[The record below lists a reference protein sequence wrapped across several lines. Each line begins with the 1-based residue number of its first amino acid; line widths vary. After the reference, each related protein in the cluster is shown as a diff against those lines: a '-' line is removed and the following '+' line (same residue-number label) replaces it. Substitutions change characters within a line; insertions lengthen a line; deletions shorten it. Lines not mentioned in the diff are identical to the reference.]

1 MTLTARSAAPSNES
15 LTAKL
20 RRSRRFVTLLLV
32 SLLRC
37 YQGMIRP
44 HLIGSCKFCPSCS
57 DYAIE
62 ALHTHGPWRGSV
74 LAARRLAR
82 CHPFSRGGIDPVP
95 GPS

>member
-1 MTLTARSAAPSNES
+1 MTLTARSAAHHNES
-15 LTAKL
+15 LTANL
-20 RRSRRFVTLLLV
+20 RPFRRLATLLLV
-32 SLLRC
+32 SVLRC

-62 ALHTHGPWRGSV
+62 ALHMHGPWRGSV

-95 GPS
+95 DPS

>member
-1 MTLTARSAAPSNES
+1 MTLPAQSAAHHHES

-20 RRSRRFVTLLLV
+20 GPSRRFVTLLLV

-37 YQGMIRP
+37 YQGTIRP

-95 GPS
+95 GPR